1 MIKAYLMV
9 NCIES
14 VKNHIFSMSN
24 QDIAKNLN
32 SIQETIKQTC
42 ANAGRDPL
50 DVHLV
55 AVSKTKPNEDILEA
69 VTAGQL
75 HFGENRMK
83 ELEDKMA
90 SIKNPAISWHFIGNL
105 QTNKIKYIAERV
117 NWIHSVEK
125 AKYLKEIDKR
135 AAQANRVINAL
146 IQVNIS
152 DEKQKGGCKPE
163 DLAEIL
169 ESAQDYKY
177 VKVKGLMGMATFVDD
192 PEDVRSE
199 FKLLKELFDSHQ
211 KYNEGSVQ
219 LEHLSMG
226 MTNDMEVAIEEGS
239 TMVRIGSAIF
249 GERNYD

>member
-1 MIKAYLMV
+1 
-9 NCIES
+9 
-14 VKNHIFSMSN
+14 MSD
-24 QDIAKNLN
+24 QDIAQNLT
-32 SIQETIKQTC
+32 SIQQKIEQTC
-42 ANAGRDPL
+42 TSAGRDPKEIS
-50 DVHLV
+50 LV
-55 AVSKTKPNEDILEA
+55 AVSKTKPNEDIQEA
-69 VTAGQL
+69 ITAGQL

-90 SIKNPAISWHFIGNL
+90 SIQNPDVVWHFIGNL
-105 QTNKIKYIAERV
+105 QTNKIKYIADRV

-135 AAQANRVINAL
+135 AGQVNRVVNAL

-152 DEKQKGGCKPE
+152 DEKQKGGCKPD
-163 DLAEIL
+163 DLVAIL
-169 ESAQDYKY
+169 ESAKDYNY

-219 LEHLSMG
+219 LKHLSMG
-226 MTNDMEVAIEEGS
+226 MTNDLEVAIEEGS

-249 GERNYD
+249 GERNYG

>member
-1 MIKAYLMV
+1 
-9 NCIES
+9 
-14 VKNHIFSMSN
+14 MSD
-24 QDIAKNLN
+24 QDIAQNLS
-32 SIQETIKQTC
+32 SIQQKIEQTC
-42 ANAGRDPL
+42 TSCGRDPK
-50 DVHLV
+50 DVSLV
-55 AVSKTKPNEDILEA
+55 AVSKTKPNEDILKA
-69 VTAGQL
+69 ITAGQL

-90 SIKNPAISWHFIGNL
+90 SIENPDVVWHFIGNL
-105 QTNKIKYIAERV
+105 QTNKIKYIADRV

-135 AAQANRVINAL
+135 AGQANRVVNAL

-163 DLAEIL
+163 DLASIL
-169 ESAQDYKY
+169 ESAQNYDY
-177 VKVKGLMGMATFVDD
+177 VKVKGLMGMATFADD

-199 FKLLKELFDSHQ
+199 FKLLKDLFDSHQ

-226 MTNDMEVAIEEGS
+226 MTNDMNVAIEEGS

-249 GERNYD
+249 GERNYG

>member
-1 MIKAYLMV
+1 MSKEDISQNLASIHEQ
-9 NCIES
+9 IES
-14 VKNHIFSMSN
+14 
-24 QDIAKNLN
+24 
-32 SIQETIKQTC
+32 TC
-42 ANAGRDPL
+42 KSAGRDPE
-50 DVHLV
+50 DITLV

-69 VTAGQL
+69 LTAGQL

-90 SIKNPAISWHFIGNL
+90 SISNSDVVWHFIGNL
-105 QTNKIKYIAERV
+105 QTNKIKYIADRV

-135 AAQANRVINAL
+135 AGQSNRVVNAL

-152 DEKQKGGCKPE
+152 DEKQKGGCKPD

-169 ESAQDYKY
+169 ESAQNYKH
-177 VKVKGLMGMATFVDD
+177 VNVKGLMGMATFVDD
-192 PEDVRSE
+192 PEEVRSE

-211 KYNEGSVQ
+211 KYNGGSVQ
-219 LEHLSMG
+219 LEQVSMG
-226 MTNDMEVAIEEGS
+226 MTNDFKVAIEEGA

-249 GERNYD
+249 GERNYG

>member
-1 MIKAYLMV
+1 
-9 NCIES
+9 
-14 VKNHIFSMSN
+14 MSD
-24 QDIAKNLN
+24 QDIAQNLK
-32 SIQETIKQTC
+32 SIQQKIEKAATD
-42 ANAGRDPL
+42 AGRDPKEIT
-50 DVHLV
+50 LV

-69 VTAGQL
+69 VTAGHLQ
-75 HFGENRMK
+75 FGENRMK

-90 SIKNPAISWHFIGNL
+90 EIELPDMVWHFIGNI
-105 QTNKIKYIAERV
+105 QTNKIKYIADRV

-125 AKYLKEIDKR
+125 AKYLKEIEKR
-135 AAQANRVINAL
+135 AGKANRVVNAL

-152 DEKQKGGCKPE
+152 GEKQKGGCEPE
-163 DLAEIL
+163 DLANIL
-169 ESAQDYKY
+169 ESAQNYDH
-177 VKVKGLMGMATFVDD
+177 VIVRGLMGMATFVDD

-211 KYNEGSVQ
+211 KYNEGSVN

-226 MTNDMEVAIEEGS
+226 MTNDMEVAIQEGA

>member
-1 MIKAYLMV
+1 
-9 NCIES
+9 
-14 VKNHIFSMSN
+14 MSD
-24 QDIAKNLN
+24 QDIAQNLT
-32 SIQETIKQTC
+32 SIQQKIEQTC
-42 ANAGRDPL
+42 KSVGRDPKE
-50 DVHLV
+50 VTLV

-69 VTAGQL
+69 ITAGQL

-83 ELEDKMA
+83 ELEDKMV
-90 SIKNPAISWHFIGNL
+90 SIQNPDVVWHFIGNL
-105 QTNKIKYIAERV
+105 QTNKIKYIADRV

-135 AAQANRVINAL
+135 AKQANRVVSAL

-163 DLAEIL
+163 DLASIL
-169 ESAQDYKY
+169 ESAQNYEF

-192 PEDVRSE
+192 PEDIRSE

-211 KYNEGSVQ
+211 KYNNGSVH

-249 GERNYD
+249 GERNYG

>member
-1 MIKAYLMV
+1 
-9 NCIES
+9 
-14 VKNHIFSMSN
+14 MSN
-24 QDIAKNLN
+24 EEIPQNLT
-32 SIQETIKQTC
+32 SIRQQIEATC
-42 ANAGRDPL
+42 GSAGRDPN
-50 DVHLV
+50 DITLV
-55 AVSKTKPNEDILEA
+55 AVSKTKPNEDILKA

-90 SIKNPAISWHFIGNL
+90 SISNPDIVWHFIGNL
-105 QTNKIKYIAERV
+105 QTNKIKYIADRV

-135 AAQANRVINAL
+135 AKQANRVVNAL

-163 DLAEIL
+163 DLAGIL
-169 ESAQDYKY
+169 ESAQDFEY

-192 PEDVRSE
+192 PEEIRGE
-199 FKLLKELFDSHQ
+199 FKLLKKLFDSHQ
-211 KYNEGSVQ
+211 QYNKGSVQ
-219 LEHLSMG
+219 LEHISMG
-226 MTNDMEVAIEEGS
+226 MTNDFKVAIEEGA
-239 TMVRIGSAIF
+239 TMLRIGSAIF

>member
-1 MIKAYLMV
+1 
-9 NCIES
+9 
-14 VKNHIFSMSN
+14 MSN
-24 QDIAKNLN
+24 EDISQNLS
-32 SIQETIKQTC
+32 SIHEEIEKSC
-42 ANAGRDPL
+42 KSAGRDPKEIT
-50 DVHLV
+50 LV
-55 AVSKTKPNEDILEA
+55 AVSKTKPNEVILEA
-69 VTAGQL
+69 VTAGQF

-90 SIKNPAISWHFIGNL
+90 SISNTAIVWHFIGNL
-105 QTNKIKYIAERV
+105 QTNKIKYISDRV

-135 AAQANRVINAL
+135 AGQANRVVNAL

-163 DLAEIL
+163 DLADIL

-192 PEDVRSE
+192 PEEVRDE
-199 FKLLKELFDSHQ
+199 FKLLKELYDSHQ
-211 KYNEGSVQ
+211 KYNKGSVQ

-226 MTNDMEVAIEEGS
+226 MTNDFKVAIEEGA
-239 TMVRIGSAIF
+239 TMLRIGSAIF

>member
-1 MIKAYLMV
+1 
-9 NCIES
+9 
-14 VKNHIFSMSN
+14 MSD
-24 QDIAKNLN
+24 QDIAQNLT
-32 SIQETIKQTC
+32 SIQQSIEESC
-42 ANAGRDPL
+42 NNVGRDPKEIS
-50 DVHLV
+50 LV

-69 VTAGQL
+69 ITAGQL

-90 SIKNPAISWHFIGNL
+90 SIPNPDVVWHFIGNL
-105 QTNKIKYIAERV
+105 QTNKIKYIADRV

-125 AKYLKEIDKR
+125 AKYLKEINKR
-135 AAQANRVINAL
+135 AKKANRVINAL
-146 IQVNIS
+146 VQVNIS

-169 ESAQDYKY
+169 KSAQDYEY
-177 VKVKGLMGMATFVDD
+177 VCVKGLMGMATFTDD

-199 FKLLKELFDSHQ
+199 FRLLKELFDSHQ
-211 KYNEGSVQ
+211 NYNTGSVQ

-226 MTNDMEVAIEEGS
+226 MTNDLKVAIEEGS

-249 GERNYD
+249 GERNYE

>member
-1 MIKAYLMV
+1 
-9 NCIES
+9 
-14 VKNHIFSMSN
+14 MSD
-24 QDIAKNLN
+24 QDIAQNLKT
-32 SIQETIKQTC
+32 IQQKIETAAK
-42 ANAGRDPL
+42 NAGRNPSEIT
-50 DVHLV
+50 LV

-69 VTAGQL
+69 IEAGTL

-90 SIKNPAISWHFIGNL
+90 EIENPDVVWHFIGNI
-105 QTNKIKYIAERV
+105 QTNKIKYIADRV
-117 NWIHSVEK
+117 DWIHSVEK
-125 AKYLKEIDKR
+125 AKYLKEIEKR
-135 AAQANRVINAL
+135 ASKADRVVNAL

-163 DLAEIL
+163 DLAKIL
-169 ESAQDYKY
+169 ESAQDYGH
-177 VKVKGLMGMATFVDD
+177 VKVRGLMGMATFVDD

-211 KYNEGSVQ
+211 KYNDGSVN

-226 MTNDMEVAIEEGS
+226 MTNDMEVAIQEGS